1 MTLNYIIGLIPTLE
15 TTIADNVEHHV
26 QDADSTYWLAK
37 VLMEFCHWFLGLF
50 KLQDHPEVFLW
61 TYVIVVILVSWGV
74 GTLIYYIIV
83 WLLHKLKN
91 HLKSPIY
98 GELEE
103 NNFFSKICR
112 IIPPILFVILV
123 QFTLYE
129 HNSIATWL
137 SRLAYMYVTLLIA
150 VAACTV
156 CDVMWMTFDQ
166 KENKR
171 RLPLRG
177 LLQVAKLFIWIIA
190 IIIVAA
196 ILLDKSPGTL
206 LAGLGAFAAVLML
219 VFKDSILGIVAGVQL
234 AQNDSLHVGDWI
246 AVPGTNANGTVSE
259 VSLTDIK
266 IINWDKTVSTVAPY
280 TLISQGFQN
289 YRNMQESN
297 TRRIQ
302 RSYLIDAD
310 SIVETTPE
318 MLESFKQ
325 IPLMK
330 DWIEKKI
337 AQRDAGKIQNV
348 NNSEGLVDGTI
359 DTNLGVFRAYMKLY
373 LDSNPEI
380 SHVDDCF
387 VTTLAQTQHGIPL
400 QIYCFTATSGWFPF
414 EGIQAMVFEQLAA
427 MLHRFGLY
435 TFENPSGRD
444 TIIDGYLSPG
454 KTSAP
459 IFGIPYPFYRNS
471 GSPMNPGIPP
481 EGIYPNSITIETN
494 RPNYSPK
501 TPDTMT
507 NNNNWSTPDDAPDME
522 SSSDS
527 TTDSES
533 PATK

>member
-1 MTLNYIIGLIPTLE
+1 MILDYILAMLPTLE
-15 TTIADNVEHHV
+15 NTLENQVKHHV
-26 QDADSTYWLAK
+26 QETDGTYWLAR

-50 KLQDHPEVFLW
+50 GLENHPDIFLW
-61 TYVIVVILVSWGV
+61 VYVIVVFLISIGV
-74 GTLIYYIIV
+74 GYLIYWLIV
-83 WLLHKLKN
+83 WILHKLKN
-91 HLKSPIY
+91 HLHSPIY

-112 IIPPILFVILV
+112 IIPPILFVILI
-123 QFTLYE
+123 QFTLYQ

-137 SRLAYMYVTLLIA
+137 SRLTYMYIVLQVA
-150 VAACTV
+150 VALCTV

-171 RLPLRG
+171 HLPLRG
-177 LLQVAKLFIWIIA
+177 LLQVAKLFIWVIA
-190 IIIVAA
+190 VIIVAA

-219 VFKDSILGIVAGVQL
+219 IFKDSILGIVAGVQL

-266 IINWDKTVSTVAPY
+266 IVNWDKTVSTVAPY

-302 RSYLIDAD
+302 RSYMIDAD
-310 SIVETTPE
+310 SVVATTPE
-318 MLESFKQ
+318 MLEAFMQ
-325 IPLMK
+325 IPLIK
-330 DWIEKKI
+330 EWIQKKI
-337 AQRDAGKIQNV
+337 EQREAGKVQNV

-373 LDSNPEI
+373 LDTNPDI
-380 SHVDDCF
+380 SHNDDCF
-387 VTTLAQTQHGIPL
+387 VTTLEQTAKGIPL
-400 QIYCFTATSGWFPF
+400 QIYCFTNTSGWFPF

-435 TFENPSGRD
+435 TFEYPSGRD

-454 KTSAP
+454 KNSAP
-459 IFGIPYPFYRNS
+459 LFGIPYPFYLKS
-471 GSPMNPGIPP
+471 GTPMEPGIPP
-481 EGIYPNSITIETN
+481 EGIYPQSVIP
-494 RPNYSPK
+494 PNPPTTD
-501 TPDTMT
+501 TPDAEVEQASKTT
-507 NNNNWSTPDDAPDME
+507 GN
-522 SSSDS
+522 DS
-527 TTDSES
+527 AKTDSPS
-533 PATK
+533 GAAS

>member
-1 MTLNYIIGLIPTLE
+1 MILNNILCLLPTLE
-15 TTIADNVEHHV
+15 NTIAENVNHHV
-26 QDADSTYWLAK
+26 EDSDGTYWLAR
-37 VLMEFCHWFLGLF
+37 VLMKFSHWLLGLF
-50 KLQDHPEVFLW
+50 GLENHTQLFLW
-61 TYVIVVILVSWGV
+61 VYVIVV
-74 GTLIYYIIV
+74 TLLSLSIGYLMYKIIV
-83 WLLHKLKN
+83 FLLHKLKN

-112 IIPPILFVILV
+112 IIPPLLFVILI
-123 QFTLYE
+123 QFTLYQ

-137 SRLAYMYVTLLIA
+137 SRIAYMVIVVLIA

-156 CDVMWMTFDQ
+156 CDVMWSTFDQ

-171 RLPLRG
+171 HLPLRG
-177 LLQVAKLFIWIIA
+177 LLQVAKLFIWVIA
-190 IIIVAA
+190 IIIDAA

-219 VFKDSILGIVAGVQL
+219 IFKDSILGIVAGVQL

-310 SIVETTPE
+310 SVVETTPE
-318 MLESFKQ
+318 MLQQFMQ
-325 IPLMK
+325 IPLIK
-330 DWIEKKI
+330 EWIQKKI
-337 AQRDAGKIQNV
+337 EQRDSGKVQNV

-373 LDSNPEI
+373 LDTCPEI
-380 SHVDDCF
+380 SHQDDCF
-387 VTTLAQTQHGIPL
+387 VTTLEQTPRGIPL
-400 QIYCFTATSGWFPF
+400 QIYCFTNTSGWFPF

-427 MLHRFGLY
+427 MLHKFGLWV
-435 TFENPSGRD
+435 FEYPTGRD

-454 KTSAP
+454 KNSAP
-459 IFGIPYPFYRNS
+459 LFGMPYPFYLDS
-471 GSPMNPGIPP
+471 GTPMDPGIPP
-481 EGIYPNSITIETN
+481 AGIYPEMPS
-494 RPNYSPK
+494 K
-501 TPDTMT
+501 
-507 NNNNWSTPDDAPDME
+507 
-522 SSSDS
+522 SDS
-527 TTDSES
+527 PS
-533 PATK
+533 PSTSKG